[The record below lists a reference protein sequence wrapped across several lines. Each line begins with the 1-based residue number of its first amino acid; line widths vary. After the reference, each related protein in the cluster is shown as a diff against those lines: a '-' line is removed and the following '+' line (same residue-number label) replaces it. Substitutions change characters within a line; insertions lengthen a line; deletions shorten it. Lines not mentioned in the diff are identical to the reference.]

1 MACLLRVPALGLI
14 GLCLSGASPGPVR
27 AAVLP
32 ESASAEISGMRAS
45 VDDALHW
52 VATII
57 EVAGVGIIVMAAVLA
72 SVMFVRQGVGVLGWA
87 EAYQGYRA
95 NLGRGILLGLEL
107 LVAADII
114 GTVAVTP
121 SFQNLGVLAMI
132 VLIRTFLS
140 FSLEVEIEGHW
151 PWRRREMEE
160 SHPAGK
166 RL

>member
-1 MACLLRVPALGLI
+1 MARPIHLLAPGLVALALSSAGPAG
-14 GLCLSGASPGPVR
+14 
-27 AAVLP
+27 AAVPP
-32 ESASAEISGMRAS
+32 ENAGGESSAIRAS
-45 VDDALHW
+45 VDQALHW
-52 VATII
+52 IATGI
-57 EVAGVGIIVMAAVLA
+57 EVTGVAIIVIGALFA
-72 SVMFVRQGVGVLGWA
+72 SALFLRQGFGAPGWA
-87 EAYQGYRA
+87 AAYRGYRA

-151 PWRRREMEE
+151 PWRRRDMEE
-160 SHPAGK
+160 SHPAGE